1 MAGNLRKSYAN
12 NKNYHLSIPD
22 SVVEW
27 CGWPKGPYGP
37 KDETFS
43 YNVKDEKNKHIRYE
57 DRPKNNSGNEAP
69 TVNIIAEEEYDVA
82 LIGALNLKSPSLE
95 NGGIKRWLKIEWKG

>member
-27 CGWPKGPYGP
+27 CGWPNGPYGD
-37 KDETFS
+37 KGETFR
-43 YNVKDEKNKHIRYE
+43 KDIKDDKGKVLRTE
-57 DRPKNNSGNEAP
+57 DVLKNNSGLAAP
-69 TVNIIAEEEYDVA
+69 TVNIIQEEEYDVPLIQA
-82 LIGALNLKSPSLE
+82 LDLNPPTIK
-95 NGGIKRWLKIEWKG
+95 NGGIKRWLKIEWKE